1 MSEERLNTNIG
12 EQGQADVQAEKAAK
26 KKKKKKTNKIVK
38 WFRDMRAELKK
49 VTWPSKKQVVNNTL
63 VVLVVVVIV
72 AIVLWGFD
80 ALASAIVDVIFSI
93 F

>member
-38 WFRDMRAELKK
+38 WFRDMRSELKK
-49 VTWPSKKQVVNNTL
+49 VTWPTKKQILNNTL
-63 VVLVVVVIV
+63 VVLVVVLIV
-72 AIVLWGFD
+72 AVVLWGFD
-80 ALASAIVDVIFSI
+80 TLASAIVDVIFSI

>member
-12 EQGQADVQAEKAAK
+12 EQGQADAQAAKAA

-49 VTWPSKKQVVNNTL
+49 VTWPTKKQVVNNTL

-72 AIVLWGFD
+72 ALVLWGFD